1 MTTEEKIYRRLKAA
15 GLNDFGVSGA
25 MGNLFA
31 ESGLRSDNLQNSFEK
46 KLGYTD
52 VSYTAAVDS
61 GTYTGFV
68 RDGAGYG
75 LCQWTYWSRKQ
86 NLLAFAK
93 TAKKSIGDC
102 DMQLDFFLK

>member
-68 RDGAGYG
+68 RDGAGTVFASG
-75 LCQWTYWSRKQ
+75 PTGAASKTCWPSPRLRRSRS
-86 NLLAFAK
+86 A
-93 TAKKSIGDC
+93 TAICSST
-102 DMQLDFFLK
+102 FS